1 MRLNNALNN
10 LIFYSRIPK
19 TRFFTTLYPK
29 QISLSP
35 GTTFNLPITFRPLE
49 KNIYN
54 DEITFHFHD
63 FQHDFAVSML
73 GSLPVFKLEVVKL
86 LDFGM
91 CNAFEN
97 VEQEVELKNLRLNL
111 DEILFLIFKPQLL
124 IS

>member
-1 MRLNNALNN
+1 
-10 LIFYSRIPK
+10 
-19 TRFFTTLYPK
+19 
-29 QISLSP
+29 LSP

-63 FQHDFAVSML
+63 FQHDFAVSVL

-111 DEILFLIFKPQLL
+111 DEILSLIFKQQLL